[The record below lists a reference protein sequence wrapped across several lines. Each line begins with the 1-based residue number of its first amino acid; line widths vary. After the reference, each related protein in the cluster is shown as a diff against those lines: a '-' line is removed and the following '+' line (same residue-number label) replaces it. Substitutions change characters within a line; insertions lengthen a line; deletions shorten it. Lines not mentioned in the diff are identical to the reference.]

1 MPSLF
6 STMPDKDYLGFDSGS
21 AIDFQKVVKFAELE
35 KRDVSRA
42 TGIPLGSVRYEEERI
57 PKELKDRL
65 TEWANLFNL
74 VAGYF
79 KGDARKTSMWFK
91 IPNPLLGNISP
102 RDMIRVG
109 RYKKLISFV
118 LNSLNENRRDS

>member
-1 MPSLF
+1 MPTIF
-6 STMPDKDYLGFDSGS
+6 STVPDKDYLKFDSGTGL
-21 AIDFQKVVKFAELE
+21 DYQKVVKFAEME
-35 KRDVSRA
+35 KKDVSRA
-42 TGIPLGSVRYEEERI
+42 TDIPVSSIRYEVEKM

-79 KGDARKTSMWFK
+79 KGDAGKTSMWFK

-102 RDMIRVG
+102 RDMIRIG

-118 LNSLNENRRDS
+118 LNSLNENRRAS